1 MSKLAWGK
9 CAIRVG
15 KRGDKGEEPTEWKY
29 VPTPV
34 QDSTQLNPTQGD
46 KVEAKVEGGE
56 NEDVRYN
63 RTTYQLVFNVRGAKD
78 RDPLFD
84 DDEGII
90 QGDYAIEVQPEDPSV
105 PGIRI
110 DRSTLSMNCT
120 YTAADGFIWQYF
132 ADVLKPS
139 DGSQSVKRQ
148 LITFETPE
156 TT

>member
-1 MSKLAWGK
+1 MGKLAWGK
-9 CAIRVG
+9 CTIRIG
-15 KRGDKGEEPTEWKY
+15 KRGDNDQEPTDW
-29 VPTPV
+29 VIAPTPV

-46 KVEAKVEGGE
+46 KTEAKVEGGE

-63 RTTYQLVFNVRGAKD
+63 RTTYQLVFNIRGAKG

-90 QGDYAIEVQPEDPSV
+90 PGEYALELQPEDPTV
-105 PGIRI
+105 EGIRI
-110 DRSTLSMNCT
+110 DRGTLSVNYT
-120 YTAADGFIWQYF
+120 YTAADGVIWQYF
-132 ADVLKPS
+132 LDVLKPS

-148 LITFETPE
+148 LITFKPA